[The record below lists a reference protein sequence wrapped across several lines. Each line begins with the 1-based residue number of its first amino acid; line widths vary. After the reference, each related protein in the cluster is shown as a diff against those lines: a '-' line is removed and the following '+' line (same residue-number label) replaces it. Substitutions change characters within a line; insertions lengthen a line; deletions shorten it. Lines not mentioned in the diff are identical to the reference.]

1 MQPIDGVW
9 DCGNQFLKHICFR
22 LNILGFL
29 RFEEMPSTMVCRFR
43 QKRLD
48 YVPGQ
53 GQQGT
58 KMINEAE
65 KDPQHNIIIKGARV
79 HNLKNMDVAIPKNK
93 LVVVTGMSGSG
104 KSSLAFDTLYAEGQ
118 RRYVESL
125 SAYARQFL
133 GRMNKPDVDYIKGIA
148 PAIAIEQKVI
158 TSNPRSTVGTSTE
171 IYDYLKLLFSRIGK
185 TISPVSGGIVKKDT
199 VTDVINFVMG
209 QPNETQVTVLCPLHP
224 HNNRSLKEELAVL
237 MQKGFVRVEYAGK
250 LSRIE
255 DLLQDMSIIDDGA
268 WLAAEVNGDA
278 SQISSLKSQISS
290 VRIVIDRISKNE
302 EDETISRLGDS
313 AQTAFFE
320 GKGDCYVRYKLPDNH
335 KEEERFFC
343 DRFELDGIRFE
354 EPNPNFFS
362 FNNPYGACKRCEGY
376 GKVIGIDE
384 DLVIPDKSKSVYE
397 GAIAPWRGEKMREWN
412 DVLVKNALKF
422 DFPIHR
428 QYNQLSEAQQRLLWK
443 GNNHFRGLDSFFKE
457 LEEQTYKIQYRVMLS
472 RYRGKTTCPECKGS
486 RLREDASYVKISGK
500 SITDIV
506 LMPLDKA
513 LAFFSALELNET
525 DVKIGK
531 RLLTEITN
539 RLLFLNDV
547 GLRYLTLNR
556 LSNTLS
562 GGESQRINLAT
573 SLGSSL
579 VGSIYVLDEPS
590 IGLHP
595 RDTQRLISVLKSL
608 RDVGNTVLVVEHE
621 EEIMKAADHIIDIG
635 PEAGTHG
642 GHLVFSGTYD
652 EIIKDDNSLTGR
664 YLSGKE
670 QIAIPKTR
678 RKWNDFIEIKGA
690 RENNLKH
697 VSAKFPLGVLTV
709 VTGVSGSGKTSL
721 VKRIL
726 APALQKVLGNYNGE
740 QTGAY
745 DAIEGDYQKVE
756 QVELVDQNPIGRSSR
771 SNPVTYVKAWDEIR
785 NLYAGQARAKAAGLK
800 PSAFSFNVE
809 GGRCDVCQGEGE
821 VKIEMQFMADIYLTC
836 ETCGGKRFKQHILD
850 ITYKDKSVADVLS
863 MTIEEAIEFFAK
875 EPKIVNRIKPLMDV
889 GLGYVQLGQS
899 SNTLSGGEAQRIKLA
914 SFLVKGNNAN
924 KTLFIFDEPT
934 TGLHFADIKKLLK
947 SFDALLDQGNTI
959 IVIEHNMDVIKCA
972 DWIIDIGPEGGD
984 NGGKVVFEG
993 VPEDLIKKADSY
1005 TGAFLKERF

>member
-1 MQPIDGVW
+1 M
-9 DCGNQFLKHICFR
+9 
-22 LNILGFL
+22 
-29 RFEEMPSTMVCRFR
+29 
-43 QKRLD
+43 
-48 YVPGQ
+48 
-53 GQQGT
+53 
-58 KMINEAE
+58 NEAE
-65 KDPQHNIIIKGARV
+65 KDPQHHIIIKGARV
-79 HNLKNMDVAIPKNK
+79 HNLKNIDVAIPKNK

-125 SAYARQFL
+125 SSYARQFL

-185 TISPVSGGIVKKDT
+185 TISPVSGHIVKKDS
-199 VTDVINFVMG
+199 VTDVINFIMAL
-209 QPNETQVTVLCPLHP
+209 PNDTQVTILCPLYP

-237 MQKGFVRVEYAGK
+237 MQKGFVRVEYQQK

-255 DLLQDMSIIDDGA
+255 TLLEDMSIVDDGS
-268 WLAAEVNGDA
+268 WLEEEVKEIEGPKSKAKGKKKIEAESEMPKEEIDLGA
-278 SQISSLKSQISS
+278 SQSSLTGHHA
-290 VRIVIDRISKNE
+290 VRIVIDRITKND
-302 EDETISRLGDS
+302 EDETVSRLGDS
-313 AQTAFFE
+313 IQTAFFE
-320 GKGDCYVRYKLPDNH
+320 GKGDCYVRYQQPDADV
-335 KEEERFFC
+335 ETESFFC
-343 DRFELDGIRFE
+343 DRFELDGIKFE
-354 EPNPNFFS
+354 EPTPNFFS

-384 DLVIPDKSKSVYE
+384 DLVIPDKSKSIYE

-412 DVLVKNALKF
+412 DQLVQHALKF

-428 QYNQLSEAQQRLLWK
+428 QYNQLTEKEQKLLWT
-443 GNNHFRGLDSFFKE
+443 GNNFFRGLDAFFKE
-457 LEEQTYKIQYRVMLS
+457 MEEQTYKIQYRVLLS

-486 RLREDASYVKISGK
+486 RLRQDASYVKIAER
-500 SITDIV
+500 SITDVV
-506 LMPLDKA
+506 LMALDKA
-513 LAFFSALELNET
+513 LDFFSNLKLNET
-525 DVKIGK
+525 DTTVGK
-531 RLLTEITN
+531 RLLMEITN

-547 GLRYLTLNR
+547 GLSYLTLNR

-642 GHLVFSGTYD
+642 GELVFSGTYD
-652 EIIKDDNSLTGR
+652 QILKDDNSLTGK

-670 QIAIPKTR
+670 EIAIPAHR
-678 RKWNDFIEIKGA
+678 RKWHDFIEIKGA
-690 RENNLKH
+690 RENNLQH
-697 VSAKFPLGVLTV
+697 VNAKFPLGVLTV

-726 APALQKVLGNYNGE
+726 APALQKTLGNYSGE
-740 QTGAY
+740 QTGSY
-745 DAIEGDYQKVE
+745 DSIEGDYQKIE
-756 QVELVDQNPIGRSSR
+756 QVEMVDQNPIGRSSR

-785 NLYAGQARAKAAGLK
+785 NLFAAQPVSKAAGLK

-821 VKIEMQFMADIYLTC
+821 VKIEMQFMADIFLTC

-850 ITYKDKSVADVLS
+850 VTYQDKNVADVLD
-863 MTIEEAIEFFAK
+863 MTIDEALEFFRK
-875 EPKIVNRIKPLMDV
+875 EPKIIAKIKPLVEV
-889 GLGYVQLGQS
+889 GLGYVHLGQS

-914 SFLVKGNNAN
+914 SFLVKGNNTH

-947 SFDALLDQGNTI
+947 SFDALLDHGNTI

-972 DWIIDIGPEGGD
+972 DWVIDIGPEGGD
-984 NGGKVVFEG
+984 RGGKVVFEG
-993 VPEDLIKKADSY
+993 LPEDLIKVKDSY
-1005 TGAFLKERF
+1005 TGKFLKERFESRV

>member
-1 MQPIDGVW
+1 M
-9 DCGNQFLKHICFR
+9 
-22 LNILGFL
+22 
-29 RFEEMPSTMVCRFR
+29 
-43 QKRLD
+43 D
-48 YVPGQ
+48 YGLSISMSIE
-53 GQQGT
+53 T
-58 KMINEAE
+58 E

-93 LVVVTGMSGSG
+93 LVVITGMSGSG

-125 SAYARQFL
+125 SSYARQFL

-185 TISPVSGGIVKKDT
+185 TISPISGQVVKRDT
-199 VTDVINFVMG
+199 VTDVVNFVLSL
-209 QPNETQVTVLCPLHP
+209 PDETQVTILCPLHP

-237 MQKGFVRVEYAGK
+237 LQKGFVRVEYEGRIT
-250 LSRIE
+250 RIE
-255 DLLQDMSIIDDGA
+255 AIL
-268 WLAAEVNGDA
+268 EDA
-278 SQISSLKSQISS
+278 SIGNDSLEPKAESKKRKAKDSATHHAPAAS
-290 VRIVIDRISKNE
+290 PVFIVIDRITKNE
-302 EDETISRLGDS
+302 TDETISRLGDS
-313 AQTAFFE
+313 IQTAFFE
-320 GKGDCYVRYKLPDNH
+320 GKGDCYIRYQKPDEE
-335 KEEERFFC
+335 KESERFFC
-343 DRFELDGIRFE
+343 DRFELDGMTFE
-354 EPNPNFFS
+354 EPSPNFFS

-384 DLVIPDKSKSVYE
+384 DLVIPDKSKTIYE

-412 DVLVKNALKF
+412 DQLVKNALKF

-428 QYNQLSEAQQRLLWK
+428 QYNHLAEEQQRLLWT
-443 GNNHFRGLDSFFKE
+443 GNQYFRGLDAFFKE

-486 RLREDASYVKISGK
+486 RLRQDASYVKIDGK

-513 LAFFSALELNET
+513 FEFFKNLNLAER
-525 DVKIGK
+525 DKKIGK
-531 RLLTEITN
+531 RLLEEITN
-539 RLLFLNDV
+539 RLSFLNDV
-547 GLRYLTLNR
+547 GLSYLTLNR

-579 VGSIYVLDEPS
+579 VGSVYVLDEPS

-595 RDTQRLISVLKSL
+595 RDTQRLITVLKSL

-621 EEIMKAADHIIDIG
+621 EEIMQAADHIIDIG

-642 GHLVFSGTYD
+642 GQLIFSGTYD
-652 EIIKDDNSLTGR
+652 EIIEDDNSLTGR
-664 YLSGKE
+664 YLARKE
-670 QIAIPKTR
+670 EIAIPATR
-678 RKWNDFIEIKGA
+678 RKWNDFVEIKGA

-697 VSAKFPLGVLTV
+697 VNTKFPLGVLTV

-726 APALQKVLGNYNGE
+726 APALQKALGNYTGE
-740 QTGAY
+740 QTGSY
-745 DAIEGDYQKVE
+745 DELAGDYNKIE
-756 QVELVDQNPIGRSSR
+756 QVEMVDQNPIGRSSR

-785 NLYAGQARAKAAGLK
+785 NLYAAQPAAKAAGLK

-821 VKIEMQFMADIYLTC
+821 VKIEMQFMADIFLTC

-850 ITYKDKSVADVLS
+850 VTYQDKSVADVLG
-863 MTIEEAIEFFAK
+863 MTIDEALEFFRK
-875 EPKIVNRIKPLMDV
+875 EPKILNKIKPLADV

-914 SFLVKGNNAN
+914 SFLVKGNNSN

-959 IVIEHNMDVIKCA
+959 VVIEHNMDVIKCA
-972 DWIIDIGPEGGD
+972 DWVIDIGPEGGD
-984 NGGKVVFEG
+984 NGGKIVFEG
-993 VPEDLIKKADSY
+993 VPEDLLKQENSY
-1005 TGAFLKERF
+1005 TGKFLKERFSHPGNKLKGMLVG

>member
-1 MQPIDGVW
+1 M
-9 DCGNQFLKHICFR
+9 NYNMSK
-22 LNILGFL
+22 
-29 RFEEMPSTMVCRFR
+29 
-43 QKRLD
+43 
-48 YVPGQ
+48 
-53 GQQGT
+53 
-58 KMINEAE
+58 EAE
-65 KDPQHNIIIKGARV
+65 KDPQHHIIIKGARV

-93 LVVVTGMSGSG
+93 LVVITGMSGSG

-125 SAYARQFL
+125 SSYARQFL

-185 TISPVSGGIVKKDT
+185 TISPVSGNVVKKDT
-199 VTDVINFVMG
+199 VTDVVNFVTSL
-209 QPNETQVTVLCPLHP
+209 PDDTQVTVLCPLYP

-237 MQKGFVRVEYAGK
+237 LQKGFVRIEYQGAI
-250 LSRIE
+250 SRIE
-255 DLLQDMSIIDDGA
+255 SILEDTSIENDSMKIQLKADSKKA
-268 WLAAEVNGDA
+268 KDNKADSEV
-278 SQISSLKSQISS
+278 IKP
-290 VRIVIDRISKNE
+290 VTEVKIVIDRITKNE
-302 EDETISRLGDS
+302 TDETISRLGDS
-313 AQTAFFE
+313 VQTAFFE
-320 GKGDCYVRYKLPDNH
+320 GKGDCYIRYQKPG
-335 KEEERFFC
+335 EETESERFFC
-343 DRFELDGIRFE
+343 DRFELDGIAFE
-354 EPNPNFFS
+354 EPSPNFFS

-384 DLVIPDKSKSVYE
+384 DLVIPDKSKTVYE

-412 DVLVKNALKF
+412 EALIKNALKF

-428 QYNQLSEAQQRLLWK
+428 QYNQLTEEQQRLLWT
-443 GNNHFRGLDSFFKE
+443 GNQYFRGLDSFFKE

-486 RLREDASYVKISGK
+486 RLRQDASYVKINGK

-513 LAFFSALELNET
+513 YSFFADLELDER
-525 DVKIGK
+525 DQKIAK
-531 RLLTEITN
+531 RLLMDITN
-539 RLLFLNDV
+539 RLGFLNNV
-547 GLRYLTLNR
+547 GLSYLTLNR

-579 VGSIYVLDEPS
+579 VGSVYVLDEPS

-595 RDTQRLISVLKSL
+595 RDTQRLIGVLQSL

-621 EEIMKAADHIIDIG
+621 EEIMQAADHIIDIG
-635 PEAGTHG
+635 PAAGTHG
-642 GHLVFSGTYD
+642 GELIFTGTYD

-664 YLSGKE
+664 YLAGKE
-670 QIAIPKTR
+670 QIAIPATR
-678 RKWNDFIEIKGA
+678 RKWNDYIEIRGG

-697 VSAKFPLGVLTV
+697 VNAKFPLGVLTV

-726 APALQKVLGNYNGE
+726 APALQKALGNYTGE
-740 QTGAY
+740 QTGTY
-745 DAIEGDYQKVE
+745 DSIEGDYQKVE

-785 NLYAGQARAKAAGLK
+785 KLYAAQPAAKAAGLK

-821 VKIEMQFMADIYLTC
+821 VKIEMQFMADIFLTC

-850 ITYKDKSVADVLS
+850 VTYQDKNVSDVLS
-863 MTIEEAIEFFAK
+863 MTIDEALEFFRK
-875 EPKIVNRIKPLMDV
+875 EPKIISKIKPLVDV

-914 SFLVKGNNAN
+914 SFLVKGNNSN

-934 TGLHFADIKKLLK
+934 TGLHFADIQKLLK

-972 DWIIDIGPEGGD
+972 DWVIDIGPEGGD
-984 NGGKVVFEG
+984 NGGKVIFEG
-993 VPEDLIKKADSY
+993 VPEDLVKQEKSH
-1005 TGAFLKERF
+1005 TGEFLKERFAAPGTAKEKHLDWVGK